1 MIPKTIREMELPT
14 RQRYWFALSA
24 FSRMY
29 GVKTSAN
36 DMHIRQ
42 FCIEWSEWGVSA
54 PLSGL
59 DEVDQY
65 FYYEYKN
72 WRGR

>member
-1 MIPKTIREMELPT
+1 MHIHNKK
-14 RQRYWFALSA
+14 RYHFALSA
-24 FSRMY
+24 FSRLY
-29 GVKTSAN
+29 GLQKIDWS
-36 DMHIRQ
+36 IRQ
-42 FCIEWSEWGVSA
+42 FCLEWSDWQVDA

-65 FYYEYKN
+65 FYHEYKN

>member
-1 MIPKTIREMELPT
+1 MPT
-14 RQRYWFALSA
+14 HNKKYHFAMSS
-24 FSRMY
+24 FVRIHGHS
-29 GVKTSAN
+29 VTHNHDIK
-36 DMHIRQ
+36 Q
-42 FCIEWSEWGVSA
+42 FCIEWSEWGVDA

-59 DEVDQY
+59 NEVDQY

>member
-1 MIPKTIREMELPT
+1 MPT
-14 RQRYWFALSA
+14 HNRKYHFAMSA
-24 FSRMY
+24 FVRIHGQS
-29 GVKTSAN
+29 VTHNHDIK
-36 DMHIRQ
+36 Q

-54 PLSGL
+54 PLTGL
-59 DEVDQY
+59 NEVDQY

>member
-1 MIPKTIREMELPT
+1 MPIHNKKY
-14 RQRYWFALSA
+14 QFAMSA
-24 FSRMY
+24 FVRMHGN
-29 GVKTSAN
+29 GVTYN
-36 DMHIRQ
+36 HDIRQ
-42 FCIEWSEWGVSA
+42 FCIEWSKWDVSV

>member
-1 MIPKTIREMELPT
+1 MHIFDK
-14 RQRYWFALSA
+14 QRYAFAMSA
-24 FSRMY
+24 FVRMHGY
-29 GVKTSAN
+29 SVSHN
-36 DMHIRQ
+36 HDIRQ
-42 FCIEWSEWGVSA
+42 FCIEWSGWDVYA
-54 PLSGL
+54 PLTGL

>member
-1 MIPKTIREMELPT
+1 MTPKIIREMEPHI
-14 RQRYWFALSA
+14 RQKYRFALSS
-24 FSRMY
+24 FSRML
-29 GVKTSAN
+29 GVTVTMN
-36 DMHIRQ
+36 DIHIRQ

>member
-1 MIPKTIREMELPT
+1 MPIHNKKY
-14 RQRYWFALSA
+14 QFAMSS
-24 FSRMY
+24 FVRIHGHS
-29 GVKTSAN
+29 VVHNHDIK
-36 DMHIRQ
+36 Q
-42 FCIEWSEWGVSA
+42 FCIEWSEWDVDA

-59 DEVDQY
+59 NEVDQY

>member
-1 MIPKTIREMELPT
+1 MIPKSIKEMEP
-14 RQRYWFALSA
+14 RIKQRYNFAMSA
-24 FSRMY
+24 FSRML
-29 GVKTSAN
+29 GIRSASN
-36 DMHIRQ
+36 DMHIKQ
-42 FCIEWSEWGVSA
+42 FCIEWSYWDVSA

-59 DEVDQY
+59 NEVDQY

>member
-1 MIPKTIREMELPT
+1 MTPKNIREMEPHI
-14 RQRYWFALSA
+14 RQRYHFALSA

-29 GVKTSAN
+29 GVRTASN
-36 DMHIRQ
+36 DIHIKQ
-42 FCIEWSEWGVSA
+42 FCVEWSYWNVNA
-54 PLSGL
+54 PLQGL

-72 WRGR
+72 WRGG

>member
-1 MIPKTIREMELPT
+1 MSSFVRIHGH
-14 RQRYWFALSA
+14 S
-24 FSRMY
+24 
-29 GVKTSAN
+29 VVN
-36 DMHIRQ
+36 NHDIRQ
-42 FCIEWSEWGVSA
+42 FCLEWSEWGVDA

-65 FYYEYKN
+65 FYFEYKN

>member
-1 MIPKTIREMELPT
+1 MCGFTGVLTMHT
-14 RQRYWFALSA
+14 QTDQRYQFAMSA

-29 GVKTSAN
+29 GNNIVNNIDIK
-36 DMHIRQ
+36 Q
-42 FCIEWSEWGVSA
+42 FCKEWSTWEVNP
-54 PLSGL
+54 PLQGL

-65 FYYEYKN
+65 LYYEYKN

>member
-1 MIPKTIREMELPT
+1 MTPKTIREMEPHI
-14 RQRYWFALSA
+14 RQRYHFAMSA
-24 FSRMY
+24 FSRML
-29 GVKTSAN
+29 GVRSAAS
-36 DMHIRQ
+36 DIHIKQ
-42 FCIEWSEWGVSA
+42 FCVEWSYWEVNA

-65 FYYEYKN
+65 MYYEYKN